1 KKCLFIVILDHPEYY
16 PRFGFAPAMIHGIR
30 CEWEVPEEAFMLL
43 VLDPMAMKDVEGTAR
58 DLSEFSKALYFE
70 DVV

>member
-1 KKCLFIVILDHPEYY
+1 
-16 PRFGFAPAMIHGIR
+16 MIHGIR

-58 DLSEFSKALYFE
+58 DLSEFSKALYFG